1 MSIDGLNKLMEMIG
15 HWRGLLKGNL
25 KMKRA
30 LVLDWFGLDWI
41 GLDWQQWNKGELL
54 IAINF

>member
-1 MSIDGLNKLMEMIG
+1 MEMIG
-15 HWRGLLKGNL
+15 HWRGLLEGNL

-30 LVLDWFGLDWI
+30 LVLIGLDWI

-54 IAINF
+54 IVINF

>member
-1 MSIDGLNKLMEMIG
+1 MEMIG

-30 LVLDWFGLDWI
+30 LVLDWIGLDWI
-41 GLDWQQWNKGELL
+41 GNNGIKGS
-54 IAINF
+54 F